1 MRPIQYVRAA
11 DEAAAASA
19 LGADGAYLAGG
30 TTLLDLM
37 KLEVLDPPTLV
48 DINPLP
54 LSAVEARADG
64 LYLGAMARN
73 TEVAYAPLVRERYP
87 LLSEALLSGA
97 SPQIR
102 NMATVGG
109 NLLQRTRCAYFRD
122 AVTPCNKRKPGS
134 GCPAIEGENR
144 NLAILGVSGSC
155 IASHPSDMCVAL
167 TALEAVVLTR
177 GPRGERTIPIGEL
190 YRDPGDRPD
199 LETTLEHGEL
209 ITGVRLPVSPFA
221 ARSQHYLKVRDR
233 ASYAFALVSVA
244 AAVDVQGGVVRAVRL
259 ALGGVGVKPWR
270 ALTAEAALVGKPPG
284 EAAFRAAA
292 EEALRGATP
301 RPGNAFKVELAK
313 RSIVRALRAVT
324 EPA

>member
-1 MRPIQYVRAA
+1 VHPIQYVRAT

-19 LGADGAYLAGG
+19 LGAEGAYLAGG
-30 TTLLDLM
+30 TSLLDLM
-37 KLEVLDPPTLV
+37 KLEVLQHPTLV

-54 LSAVEARADG
+54 LATIEARDDG
-64 LYLGAMARN
+64 LTIGAMARN
-73 TEVAYAPLVRERYP
+73 SDVAYAPLVRERYP
-87 LLSEALLSGA
+87 LLAEALLSGA
-97 SPQIR
+97 SPQLR

-122 AVTPCNKRKPGS
+122 PTTACNKRRPGS
-134 GCPAIEGENR
+134 GCPALDGENR

-167 TALEAVVLTR
+167 AALEAVVLTR
-177 GPRGERTIPIGEL
+177 GPKGARSIPIGEF
-190 YRDPGDRPD
+190 YRDPEGRPD
-199 LETTLEHGEL
+199 LETTLDHGEL
-209 ITGVRLPVSPFA
+209 ITAVHLPASPFA
-221 ARSQHYLKVRDR
+221 ARSHYLKVRDR

-244 AAVDVQGGVVRAVRL
+244 AAVDLQGGVVRAARL

-270 ALTAEAALVGKPPG
+270 ALAAEASLVGKPPG
-284 EAAFRAAA
+284 DAAFRAAA
-292 EEALRGATP
+292 EEALRPAAP

-313 RSIVRALRAVT
+313 RSIVRALRAIT